1 VAEQLQGVGVSP
13 GVAAGPVHLLHTD
26 PSPIVPDPIPPERV
40 EAEIARFDQARAAAR
55 AELEALRDRVHD
67 VLGDPYAGILGAQL
81 LILDD
86 PGLVTKT
93 AQRIRVGRV
102 SARWAFKEV
111 VGEYARRFETVEHKY
126 FRERGGD
133 LSDVHRRVQRRLLGE
148 PGSSEALPEGPT
160 IVVAHSLVPSDTIV
174 LAGKGVIGLA
184 TDVGGRTSHTAI
196 LAQALS
202 VPAVAGLHDVTQRVH
217 SGDPIV
223 IDGDTGQVQLR
234 PTDAEIE
241 RADERRQNRV
251 ALERQ
256 AMGPAE
262 EQPAVTTDGVR
273 VVLRANIEFPGDADS
288 AERFGAEGIGLYRS
302 EFLFLTCSPELPT
315 EEQHFEAY
323 REIADRVAPHPAV
336 IRTFDLGGEKYFHE
350 VLARDSADPVL
361 GLRGVRLCL
370 RRPDVFRPQLRG
382 LLRAAG
388 AVPAADVRIML
399 PLVTTAGEVRQ
410 VRALLDEEIA
420 QLRAEG
426 LPARAD
432 APLGTMIEVP
442 GAAVAADSLAR
453 ESDFFSIGTNDLI
466 QYALAVDRGNE
477 AVSYLYQPLHP
488 GVLRMLKFIVE
499 SAQRQGIPVS
509 LCGEM
514 AADVGSVGL
523 LVGLGLR
530 ELSVQPRSL
539 AAVRQAVREV
549 DASRAARLAEEVLED
564 STAEEVEQKLRRED
578 PSRVGPE
585 EG

>member
-40 EAEIARFDQARAAAR
+40 EAEIERFDQARAAAR
-55 AELEALRDRVHD
+55 RELEALRDRVHD

-133 LSDVHRRVQRRLLGE
+133 LSDVHRRVQRQLLGE
-148 PGSSEALPEGPT
+148 PGSSETLPEGPT
-160 IVVAHSLVPSDTIV
+160 IVVARILVPSDAIV

-217 SGDPIV
+217 SGDPII

-234 PTDAEIE
+234 PTEAEIE
-241 RADERRQNRV
+241 RADERRRNRV

-262 EQPAVTTDGVR
+262 EQPAVTTDDVR

-288 AERFGAEGIGLYRS
+288 AERFGAEGVGLYRS
-302 EFLFLTCSPELPT
+302 EFLFLTCSPNLPT
-315 EEQHFEAY
+315 EQQHFETY
-323 REIADRVAPHPAV
+323 REIAERVAPHPAV

-350 VLARDSADPVL
+350 VLARDGADPVL

-388 AVPAADVRIML
+388 SAPEADVRIML
-399 PLVTTAGEVRQ
+399 PLVTTVGEVRQ
-410 VRALLDEEIA
+410 VRALLAEEVA
-420 QLRAEG
+420 LLRAEG
-426 LPARAD
+426 LTARAD
-432 APLGTMIEVP
+432 VPLGTMIEVP

-453 ESDFFSIGTNDLI
+453 ESDFLSIGTNDLI

-488 GVLRMLKFIVE
+488 GVLRMLKFIVD
-499 SAQRQGIPVS
+499 SARREGIPVS

-514 AADVGSVGL
+514 AADVGVVGL

-530 ELSVQPRSL
+530 ELSVQPRAL
-539 AAVRQAVREV
+539 PAVRQAVRAV

-564 STAEEVEQKLRRED
+564 STAEEVEEKLRRED
-578 PSRVGPE
+578 PSRVGQE
-585 EG
+585 EA